1 MEHLCSKYPGRTW
14 SEGEGVKGERG
25 AGVGCS
31 APLRVFTAR
40 AAHMPHVIQPTTG
53 HALPRTTA
61 HVAYRNQHRAARML
75 TVRALACM
83 QLLRDAERAAAALQ
97 AREAAQALELAELRK
112 SLEEERTLLARA
124 HEQLDTQQAQLKQAV
139 QAVLRHEALVDEERR
154 SAEASKALATELTR
168 RMLDETEREE
178 RLHAEI
184 AECKRE
190 VRQPPLG
197 WSTIACVCERERA
210 GRVLTAHICAGT
222 LQASGAAAR
231 EQALHES
238 LAQARNQLAQTRHE
252 SEDKSAQIKRL
263 SKRVQVA
270 HSDGVGPRRRS
281 VGPKAA
287 ARNCLAHLSE
297 DILAKIAPQRMPDW
311 VPSR

>member
-1 MEHLCSKYPGRTW
+1 
-14 SEGEGVKGERG
+14 
-25 AGVGCS
+25 
-31 APLRVFTAR
+31 
-40 AAHMPHVIQPTTG
+40 
-53 HALPRTTA
+53 
-61 HVAYRNQHRAARML
+61 ML

-112 SLEEERTLLARA
+112 SLDEERTLLARA

-190 VRQPPLG
+190 VGQPLA
-197 WSTIACVCERERA
+197 WSTIACVCERERT

-270 HSDGVGPRRRS
+270 HPTAWVRGVGRWGRRLLLETAGRTS
-281 VGPKAA
+281 SSRRYLSQDCAA
-287 ARNCLAHLSE
+287 AHARLGSE
-297 DILAKIAPQRMPDW
+297 PLGYR
-311 VPSR
+311 RYC